1 MARQNVGNPK
11 FYVDYISYWM
21 HSGMIKGA
29 GIYTSGTLD
38 DDNTVVGSDGYRPE
52 LIGLN
57 PSEYIFEE
65 VDLPVTYRF
74 YLTNQVYIPNG
85 ANDKFFT
92 SILGHNLFSAL
103 VNDVVLEFK
112 STAQGYNTVMQIG
125 GVAGQ
130 SNFTQ
135 VCNWYDAS
143 DDRFDWNGWS
153 MAEWQGGD
161 SELFDIIDLTL
172 SSPSHVFT
180 FPHILGSI
188 NFGTI
193 YEMPH
198 SPDLSLKV
206 TREYKGIKRQNT
218 RGGSTLTQ
226 IDYSTAP
233 DWAGFTPWELTRENV
248 GNYIG
253 QGYKE
258 KRSPKRGRRVWDLQ
272 FSYVGGDDLFNVNEL
287 LANANPTDSAQSEGY
302 NDSDFYGTSEIKFY
316 NNVQTSSDSFIGRL
330 LEKTMGG
337 AIPFIFQPDG
347 NNPSPDQ
354 FAICILDQDSFQ
366 FEQVAYN
373 VYNISLK
380 IREVW

>member
-1 MARQNVGNPK
+1 MGR
-11 FYVDYISYWM
+11 
-21 HSGMIKGA
+21 
-29 GIYTSGTLD
+29 
-38 DDNTVVGSDGYRPE
+38 
-52 LIGLN
+52 
-57 PSEYIFEE
+57 
-65 VDLPVTYRF
+65 
-74 YLTNQVYIPNG
+74 VY
-85 ANDKFFT
+85 
-92 SILGHNLFSAL
+92 
-103 VNDVVLEFK
+103 
-112 STAQGYNTVMQIG
+112 
-125 GVAGQ
+125 
-130 SNFTQ
+130 
-135 VCNWYDAS
+135 
-143 DDRFDWNGWS
+143 
-153 MAEWQGGD
+153 
-161 SELFDIIDLTL
+161 
-172 SSPSHVFT
+172 
-180 FPHILGSI
+180 
-188 NFGTI
+188 
-193 YEMPH
+193 
-198 SPDLSLKV
+198 
-206 TREYKGIKRQNT
+206 
-218 RGGSTLTQ
+218 
-226 IDYSTAP
+226 
-233 DWAGFTPWELTRENV
+233 PWELTRENV